1 MPLDYVLYDISYAN
15 IVMLGAT
22 LPSIKSNKQ
31 RNGASAAGAAGQ
43 DVIDAEDPKNR
54 ERVKKFFSSVD

>member
-22 LPSIKSNKQ
+22 LPSIKSHKQ
-31 RNGASAAGAAGQ
+31 RNGASAAEAAGK

-54 ERVKKFFSSVD
+54 ERVKKFFQSVD

>member
-1 MPLDYVLYDISYAN
+1 
-15 IVMLGAT
+15 MLGAT
-22 LPSIKSNKQ
+22 LPSIKSHKQ

>member
-22 LPSIKSNKQ
+22 LPSIKSYKQ

-54 ERVKKFFSSVD
+54 ERVTKFFQSVD

>member
-22 LPSIKSNKQ
+22 LPSIKSRKQ
-31 RNGASAAGAAGQ
+31 RNGASAAEAAGQ
-43 DVIDAEDPKNR
+43 DVIDAEDPNNR
-54 ERVKKFFSSVD
+54 ERVKKFFQAVD

>member
-22 LPSIKSNKQ
+22 LPSIKKQ
-31 RNGASAAGAAGQ
+31 RNGATAAGAAGQ